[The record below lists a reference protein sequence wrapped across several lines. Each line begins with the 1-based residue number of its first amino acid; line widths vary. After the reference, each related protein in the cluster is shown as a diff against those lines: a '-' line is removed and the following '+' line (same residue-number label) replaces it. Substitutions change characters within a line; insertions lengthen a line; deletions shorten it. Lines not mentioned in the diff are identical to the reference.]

1 MKKILFC
8 TPAPL
13 TKSLGAA
20 KVIVELAE
28 EMRML
33 EWDCDL
39 ICPADIAAP
48 GDPTPQQNF
57 AVNLRS
63 YLKKNGGNYDVVDYD
78 HEYLPYARTEFC
90 STTLFVAR
98 SVLLAQHLDQISI
111 PTGKSF
117 KAQVGSII
125 KANARRKQQQQRI
138 LVAQATV
145 ENADLVNVSND
156 DDKAELVRRGISEDK
171 IKVLPYGISRS
182 RRLLFDEISS
192 DVPQEPIVAFV
203 GTFDYRKGAREFPE
217 IVSCVVTAVPG
228 VRFKLLGTKGMFQT
242 EPEVRSHFP
251 QRLQKHLEVTPAYKP
266 EYLPNL
272 LATCSIGLFP
282 SHMEGFGF
290 GVLEM
295 LAASIPVVAYDAPG
309 PPMMLPV
316 DYLVPKGESNAMAH
330 KVIELLRDRNELTKA
345 RIWAKQRS
353 QQFDWRAIAQETADL
368 YYRRLLSQRTP
379 EEMIA
384 E

>member
-33 EWDCDL
+33 EWDCGL
-39 ICPADIAAP
+39 ICPTDIAAP
-48 GDPTPQQNF
+48 GDPTPKQSF

-78 HEYLPYARTEFC
+78 HEYLPYARAEFC

-125 KANARRKQQQQRI
+125 KTNARRKQQQQRI

-145 ENADLVNVSND
+145 ENADLINVSND
-156 DDKAELVRRGISEDK
+156 LDKVELMRRGLPSEK
-171 IKVLPYGISRS
+171 IVVLPYGISRT
-182 RRLLFDEISS
+182 RRFSFDQVSSQPPSKPVIS
-192 DVPQEPIVAFV
+192 FV
-203 GTFDYRKGAREFPE
+203 GTFDYRKGASEFPKIVE
-217 IVSCVVTAVPG
+217 IVVAAVPE
-228 VRFKLLGTKGMFQT
+228 VLFKLFGTKGMFQT
-242 EPEVRSHFP
+242 EAEVRVHFP
-251 QRLQKHLEVTPAYKP
+251 HRLQAYLEILPT
-266 EYLPNL
+266 YLPEDLPHL
-272 LATCSIGLFP
+272 LSSCSVGIFP
-282 SHMEGFGF
+282 SYVEGMPF

-295 LAASIPVVAYDAPG
+295 LAASVPVVAYASPG
-309 PPMMLPV
+309 APMMLPNEF
-316 DYLVPKGESNAMAH
+316 LVQRGHAEALAQKTIALIQSERALM
-330 KVIELLRDRNELTKA
+330 EA
-345 RIWAKQRS
+345 RASAKQQS
-353 QQFDWRAIAQETADL
+353 QKFTWTAVAQQTDAVYRQALKELRAD
-368 YYRRLLSQRTP
+368 
-379 EEMIA
+379 
-384 E
+384 

>member
-33 EWDCDL
+33 EWDCGL
-39 ICPADIAAP
+39 ICPTDIAAP
-48 GDPTPQQNF
+48 GDPTPKQSF

-156 DDKAELVRRGISEDK
+156 DDKVELVRRGISEDK
-171 IKVLPYGISRS
+171 IKVLPYGISHS
-182 RRLLFDEISS
+182 QRLLFDEISS

-217 IVSCVVTAVPG
+217 IVSRVVAAVPG

-266 EYLPNL
+266 ENLPNL

-295 LAASIPVVAYDAPG
+295 LAASIPVIAYDAPG
-309 PPMMLPV
+309 PPMMLPIE
-316 DYLVPKGESNAMAH
+316 YLVPRGESNAMAH

-353 QQFDWRAIAQETADL
+353 QQFEWRTIAQETADL
-368 YYRRLLSQRTP
+368 YCRRLLSQRTP
-379 EEMIA
+379 EGMIA

>member
-33 EWDCDL
+33 EWDCGL
-39 ICPADIAAP
+39 ICPTDIAAP
-48 GDPTPQQNF
+48 GDPTPKQSF

-78 HEYLPYARTEFC
+78 HEYLPYARAEFC

-125 KANARRKQQQQRI
+125 KTNARRKQQQQRI

-145 ENADLVNVSND
+145 ENADLINVSND
-156 DDKAELVRRGISEDK
+156 LDKVELMRRGFPSEK
-171 IKVLPYGISRS
+171 IVVLPYGISRT
-182 RRLLFDEISS
+182 RRFSFDQVSSQPPSKPVIS
-192 DVPQEPIVAFV
+192 FV
-203 GTFDYRKGAREFPE
+203 GTFDYRKGASEFPKIVE
-217 IVSCVVTAVPG
+217 IVVAAVPE
-228 VRFKLLGTKGMFQT
+228 VLFKLFGTKGMFQT
-242 EPEVRSHFP
+242 EAEVRVHFP
-251 QRLQKHLEVTPAYKP
+251 HRLQAYLEILPT
-266 EYLPNL
+266 YLPEDLPHL
-272 LATCSIGLFP
+272 LSSCSVGIFP
-282 SHMEGFGF
+282 SYVEGMPF

-295 LAASIPVVAYDAPG
+295 LAASVPVVAYASPG
-309 PPMMLPV
+309 APMMLPNEF
-316 DYLVPKGESNAMAH
+316 LVQRGHAEALAQKTIALIQSERALM
-330 KVIELLRDRNELTKA
+330 EA
-345 RIWAKQRS
+345 RASAKQQS
-353 QQFDWRAIAQETADL
+353 QKFTWTAVAQQTDAVYRQALKELRAD
-368 YYRRLLSQRTP
+368 
-379 EEMIA
+379 
-384 E
+384 